1 MLNYQKIQEND
12 LSQTVGIN
20 VELKK
25 SQYFQPAQLDGRWGK
40 LIPLQTL
47 ESDST
52 LFRSM
57 WRTVER
63 ESHKGIW
70 TYLPYDEFVFQVQL
84 EGALKS
90 NFSLEHAQHY
100 FVQVGHQAIG
110 WVGLINIREKDKV
123 AEIGNLYFS
132 DQLRQTTAAT
142 EVIYLLLEECFRKGF
157 RKIEWRCDDLNEA
170 SINAA
175 VRFGFLYEGTLRQDR
190 IVKGRNRNTACF
202 SMLDEEWKRLSL
214 AFQDWLK
221 QENFTVERQQKIR
234 LEEFMKQYPITERL
248 DKENKARLIAI
259 VG

>member
-12 LSQTVGIN
+12 LSQQVGVS
-20 VELKK
+20 VELE
-25 SQYFQPAQLDGRWGK
+25 QVQGFQPEQLNGCWGK

-63 ESHKGIW
+63 ESNKGIW
-70 TYLPYDEFVFQVQL
+70 TYLPYDQFVFQVQL
-84 EGALKS
+84 ESALKA
-90 NFSLEHAQHY
+90 NFSLKSAQHY
-100 FVQVGHQAIG
+100 LVQVGHQAIG
-110 WVGLINIREKDKV
+110 WVGLINIREKDHV

-142 EVIYLLLEECFRKGF
+142 EVIYLLLDECFKKGF

-175 VRFGFLYEGTLRQDR
+175 VRLGFLYEGTLRQDR
-190 IVKGRNRNTACF
+190 IVKGNNRNTACF

-221 QENFTVERQQKIR
+221 QDNFTVERQQKMR
-234 LEEFMKQYPITERL
+234 LEEFMKQYPITGRLEKEKNERL
-248 DKENKARLIAI
+248 MAVAS
-259 VG
+259 

>member
-1 MLNYQKIQEND
+1 MLDYQKIQENE
-12 LSQTVGIN
+12 LNQNVGLN
-20 VELKK
+20 VELEKK
-25 SQYFQPAQLDGRWGK
+25 QHFQPEQLNGRWGK

-100 FVQVGHQAIG
+100 FVQVGHQALG
-110 WVGLINIREKDKV
+110 WVGLINIREKDQV

-132 DQLRQTTAAT
+132 DLLRKTTAAT
-142 EVIYLLLEECFRKGF
+142 EVIYLLLEECFSKGF

-170 SINAA
+170 SVNAA
-175 VRFGFLYEGTLRQDR
+175 VRLGFLYEGTLRQDR
-190 IVKGRNRNTACF
+190 IVKGKNRNTACF

-221 QENFTVERQQKIR
+221 QENFTAERQQKIR
-234 LEEFMKQYPITERL
+234 LEEFMKQYSITGRL
-248 DKENKARLIAI
+248 ENKNKARSMVAAS
-259 VG
+259 